1 MKVATFK
8 DCKDVTAEEL
18 LKFRHIASEYEQQIM
33 KNEKMGKFMQQNPT
47 SSTRCYDGIL
57 SEDLNIA
64 LKFLVFFTPEDFAN
78 T

>member
-47 SSTRCYDGIL
+47 SSTRCYG
-57 SEDLNIA
+57 
-64 LKFLVFFTPEDFAN
+64 
-78 T
+78 